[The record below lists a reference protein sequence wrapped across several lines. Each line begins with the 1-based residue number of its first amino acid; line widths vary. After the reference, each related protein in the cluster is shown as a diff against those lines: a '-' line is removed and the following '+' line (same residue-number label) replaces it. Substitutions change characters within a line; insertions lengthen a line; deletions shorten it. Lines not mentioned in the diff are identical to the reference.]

1 MIAMKR
7 NTRKKLLIIFNAV
20 GLACCLVTI
29 ILRTIVS
36 LDKFWSNMIVF
47 GLLFFGFLFLSTTVY
62 LLSLIV
68 DALIERN
75 KLIAKSV
82 DDKPTD
88 DTQNV

>member
-1 MIAMKR
+1 MKR

>member
-29 ILRTIVS
+29 ILRAIVS

-47 GLLFFGFLFLSTTVY
+47 GLLFFGFLLLSTMVY

>member
-20 GLACCLVTI
+20 GLACCLLTI
-29 ILRTIVS
+29 ILNAIVS
-36 LDKFWSNMIVF
+36 SGIFWTNVIMF
-47 GLLFFGFLFLSTTVY
+47 GILFFGFLFLSTTVY

-68 DALIERN
+68 DALTERN
-75 KLIAKSV
+75 QLIAKSV
-82 DDKPTD
+82 EDKPTD

>member
-1 MIAMKR
+1 MKR

-20 GLACCLVTI
+20 GLACCLVMI
-29 ILRTIVS
+29 ILRAIVS

>member
-20 GLACCLVTI
+20 GLVCCLVTI
-29 ILRTIVS
+29 ILRAIVS

-88 DTQNV
+88 DTQNG